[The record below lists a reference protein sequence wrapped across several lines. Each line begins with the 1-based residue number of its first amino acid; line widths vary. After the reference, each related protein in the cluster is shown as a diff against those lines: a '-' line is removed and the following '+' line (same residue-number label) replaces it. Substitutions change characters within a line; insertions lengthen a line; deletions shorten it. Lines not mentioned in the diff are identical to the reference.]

1 MTTDFDLSAYL
12 ARVGLEPQTTGRPR
26 LDQLQQAQIRT
37 IPFENILPFLGRVPE
52 TGPADVFAKL
62 VPGRCGGFCFELNTL
77 FAEALT
83 ALDFSFRPVMAR
95 VRMGAER
102 GGARTHLAFVVDL
115 DGDEWLA
122 DTGFGGQGPALP
134 LRLAETGEQTAGG
147 KTYRIH
153 KDDAEGEQVLEVRLD
168 GDWFPLYGFDRVP
181 VKPGDIEAATFVCA
195 LSPRQS
201 FRNTLKAFRRTET
214 GTVSFLDGR
223 ARWTG
228 KGDEREEKLCSAR
241 ELISFMHEDMGLAY
255 PEENLTAAWDRLQ
268 DLHTQQ
274 AG

>member
-1 MTTDFDLSAYL
+1 MTYSFDLKSYL
-12 ARVGLEPQTTGRPR
+12 SRISLDAQDPGTISVG
-26 LDQLQQAQIRT
+26 DLQQAQIRT

-62 VPGRCGGFCFELNTL
+62 VTGRCGGFCFELNTL
-77 FAEALT
+77 FGEALK
-83 ALDFSFRPVMAR
+83 ALEYSFRPVMAR
-95 VRMGAER
+95 VRMGADR

-134 LRLAETGEQTAGG
+134 LRLAEDSEQTAGG
-147 KTYRIH
+147 KTYRIR

-168 GDWFPLYGFDRVP
+168 GSWFPLYGFDRVP

-228 KGDEREEKLCSAR
+228 TGKDREEELSSAR
-241 ELISFMHEDMGLAY
+241 EFISFMHEDVGLAY
-255 PEENLTAAWDRLQ
+255 PEEDLAAAWERMQ
-268 DLHTQQ
+268 DPQTQQ

>member
-1 MTTDFDLSAYL
+1 MSTDFDLSAYL
-12 ARVGLEPQTTGRPR
+12 ARIGLERQTTGRPR

-37 IPFENILPFLGRVPE
+37 IAFENILPFLGRVPE

-83 ALDFSFRPVMAR
+83 ALDYSFRPVMAR
-95 VRMGAER
+95 VRMGADR
-102 GGARTHLAFVVDL
+102 GGARTHLAFIVDL
-115 DGDEWLA
+115 EGQEWLA
-122 DTGFGGQGPALP
+122 DTGFGGQGPAVP

-147 KTYRIH
+147 KTYRIRE
-153 KDDAEGEQVLEVRLD
+153 DGAEGEQVLEVRLD
-168 GDWFPLYGFDRVP
+168 GSWFPLYGFDRVQ

-195 LSPRQS
+195 LSPKQS

-214 GTVSFLDGR
+214 GTVSFLNGR

-228 KGDEREEKLCSAR
+228 TGHDREEDLASAA
-241 ELISFMHEDMGLAY
+241 EFISFMHGEMGLAY
-255 PEENLTAAWDRLQ
+255 PKEDLAAAWDRLQ
-268 DLHTQQ
+268 GLEIPQ
-274 AG
+274 A